1 MPAAPRY
8 SDLDPKLCGVWVQVL
23 RVAESATARA
33 QHLCHSFIHSFIH
46 SFAQND
52 KYNKY
57 NKSM

>member
-33 QHLCHSFIHSFIH
+33 QHLCHSFIHSFICPEW
-46 SFAQND
+46 QVQ
-52 KYNKY
+52 
-57 NKSM
+57 